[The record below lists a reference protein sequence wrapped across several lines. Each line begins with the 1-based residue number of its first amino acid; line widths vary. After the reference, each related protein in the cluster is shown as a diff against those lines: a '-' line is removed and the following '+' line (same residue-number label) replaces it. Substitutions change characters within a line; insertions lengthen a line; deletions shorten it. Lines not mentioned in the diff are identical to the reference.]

1 MITVAVSPL
10 SCTFLVAIRIG
21 TVFLFSP
28 IEAIRLLPIHV
39 RILLVLM
46 LSMFIVAHLEQSALA
61 MDDLSLIVSGLSECC
76 NGLILSLSLYAAFS
90 VIQIAGQL
98 MDTQMGLNAL
108 AIFNPTDHACEPFS
122 SRLLMMLGVLFFFAI
137 DGHHQL
143 IQALVMSCEIIPPGR
158 LMRLNGYVPILQ
170 QFTGMFTFGLMMASP
185 IVMCLFVVDLSG
197 AVLTR
202 NMPQVSTYFLI
213 LPIKI
218 MMGLFLFYLLLTQIN
233 PLFHQVFSACFQS
246 WAEMMR

>member
-10 SCTFLVAIRIG
+10 TCTFLVAIRIG

-46 LSMFIVAHLEQSALA
+46 LSMLIVAHINKLALPI
-61 MDDLSLIVSGLSECC
+61 DSLSLVVSGLSELG
-76 NGLILSLSLYAAFS
+76 NGLLLSLSLYAAFG

-108 AIFNPTDHACEPFS
+108 AIFNPTDHTNEPLS
-122 SRLLMMLGVLFFFAI
+122 SRLLLMLAVLFFFAL
-137 DGHHQL
+137 DGHHRL
-143 IQALVMSCEIIPPGR
+143 IEALVMSCEIIPPGQ
-158 LMRLNGYVPILQ
+158 LMLLNGYVPIIQ
-170 QFTGMFTFGLMMASP
+170 QFTGMFTFGLMMATP
-185 IVMCLFVVDLSG
+185 IVVSLLVIDLSG
-197 AVLTR
+197 AILTR
-202 NMPQVSTYFLI
+202 NMAQISTYFLI

-218 MMGLFLFYLLLTQIN
+218 MLGLFVFYLMLTQIN
-233 PLFHQVFSACFQS
+233 PLYHQVFMSCFQS
-246 WAEMMR
+246 WAVMMR